1 MVRRDHGSKM
11 TTGCNHQDRSWKDTY
26 FPDYLIYFMKSL
38 LFKPFVILHY
48 FITWN
53 VLMCPFHLICSF
65 LSHFPQ
71 DSSCL
76 IRLGHC
82 FARSAPLP
90 GWANRSHIGT
100 LTPLPLWCSY
110 RPPSFTVHS
119 PTVSVF
125 DLLIPF
131 HSYAPI
137 FLFSPSQLPLFSS
150 HWPSWLLSQPCL
162 PPLPLKFLPNR
173 LIHWLLT
180 L

>member
-1 MVRRDHGSKM
+1 M

-119 PTVSVF
+119 PRS
-125 DLLIPF
+125 LSLICWSLSTHMPQF
-131 HSYAPI
+131 FFSLPRSS
-137 FLFSPSQLPLFSS
+137 LFSPPTGLAGSS
-150 HWPSWLLSQPCL
+150 PSPASLLCL
-162 PPLPLKFLPNR
+162 SNSFPTASF
-173 LIHWLLT
+173 T
-180 L
+180 GC